1 MAIFELATPDWL
13 AQHLGQDQVVLLDT
27 RPAAEYWAGHIPG
40 ARHVEPSLYAIAR
53 SDAPAL
59 ARLQVVLAWS
69 LSALGITPDSRVVVT
84 GALNDTNAA
93 RVAWALAYA
102 GVGHIALLDG
112 GVGAWTGALTTAPPA
127 VTATAF
133 TVVPQSAYLATADE
147 VLAAVQASAQAGSGA
162 LTSTQTQTSTQ
173 PQTVT
178 QIQAPA
184 GGVRVIDARSR
195 EEYAGKRSNAGRSGR
210 VPGARFW
217 DTNLELA
224 ADGRFAAAQALAPAV
239 KDVVAADERA
249 IVYCGGGGRAA
260 RTFIALQLA
269 GHTGAAVYP
278 ASWNEWGTSDK
289 YPVDTAA
296 V

>member
-13 AQHLGQDQVVLLDT
+13 AHNIGQDKVVLLDT
-27 RPAAEYWAGHIPG
+27 RPAADYWSGHIPG
-40 ARHVEPSLYAIAR
+40 ARHVDPSLFAITR

-59 ARLQVVLAWS
+59 ARLQAVLAWT
-69 LSALGITPDSRVVVT
+69 LSALGISPDSHVVVA
-84 GALNDTNAA
+84 GAQNEVNAA

-112 GVGAWTGALTTAPPA
+112 GVGTWTGERVTAAPA
-127 VTATAF
+127 VTATAY
-133 TVVPQSAYLATADE
+133 TVVPQSAYLATAEE
-147 VLAAVQASAQAGSGA
+147 VLAAAANK
-162 LTSTQTQTSTQ
+162 TPTD
-173 PQTVT
+173 
-178 QIQAPA
+178 
-184 GGVRVIDARSR
+184 GVRVIDARSR
-195 EEYAGKRSNAGRSGR
+195 EEYAGLRSNAGRTGR

-224 ADGRFAAAQALAPAV
+224 ADGRFAAAQALAPAIRDLV
-239 KDVVAADERA
+239 EADERA

-278 ASWNEWGTSDK
+278 ASWNEWGTSEK

-296 V
+296 A

>member
-27 RPAAEYWAGHIPG
+27 RAAADYWAGHIPG
-40 ARHVEPSLYAIAR
+40 ARHVDPSLYAIPR
-53 SDAPAL
+53 TDAPAL
-59 ARLQVVLAWS
+59 ARLQAVLGWS

-84 GALNDTNAA
+84 GGQNDTNAA

-102 GVGHIALLDG
+102 GVGHIVLLDG
-112 GVGAWTGALTTAPPA
+112 GVGAWTGALTTAAPA
-127 VTATAF
+127 VTATAY

-147 VLAAVQASAQAGSGA
+147 VLAAAQAGAQARSGA
-162 LTSTQTQTSTQ
+162 QTVKSTQ
-173 PQTVT
+173 V
-178 QIQAPA
+178 PA

-195 EEYAGKRSNAGRSGR
+195 EEYAGKRSNAGRTGR

-217 DTNLELA
+217 DTSLELA